1 MGIIT
6 HSFIVYI
13 MANEM
18 VKWYFECACGA
29 ITIFFDNG
37 TSQAVTKNYIKDN
50 GIDLTK
56 AVRLSYSYHCENCY
70 PMEKVC
76 KHVMK

>member
-1 MGIIT
+1 
-6 HSFIVYI
+6 
-13 MANEM
+13 M

-29 ITIFFDNG
+29 ITIFFNDG
-37 TSQAVTKNYIKDN
+37 THKAVSKNYIKEN

-56 AVRLSYSYHCENCY
+56 SVKLNKSHHCENCY

-76 KHVMK
+76 EHIMKQ